1 MGQPDFSIKTGDT
14 GSRIQSILEN
24 SGGTAVDILGASV
37 IFKMGPYSGGT
48 LIIAGTA
55 VIDQVGAGTV
65 DGSRGQV
72 HYNWPT
78 GGVVTADWYR
88 AEFEVT
94 FTSGTVQSFP
104 NDGYVTIAVT
114 RDL

>member
-1 MGQPDFSIKTGDT
+1 MPAPDFSIKTGDT
-14 GSRIQSILEN
+14 GSRIQSTLEN
-24 SGGTAVDILGASV
+24 SGGTAVDISGASV
-37 IFKMGPYSGGT
+37 IFKMGPFSGGT
-48 LIIAGTA
+48 LSVAGTA

-65 DGSRGQV
+65 DGTRGQV

-78 GGVVTADWYR
+78 GGVTTADWYR

-94 FTSGTVQSFP
+94 FASGTIQTFP
-104 NDGYVTIAVT
+104 NTGYLTVAVT